1 MTGRDRHEPHRVAT
15 PLELFFD
22 LIFVVAVAASGAQ
35 LHHGLAA
42 GHPSAVIGFA
52 MAFLATWWAWMGFTW
67 FSSAYDNDDA
77 VYRLLA
83 FTIMAGALIF
93 AASVPDLFD
102 DGQSTLTVIGYVVM
116 RMGQVALWL
125 RAARDHPEGRR
136 TALVYAVGITLV
148 QIFWVAR
155 LGFGDHHLVATWLVG
170 FLLELSIPLIAELGF
185 GHSPFH
191 PHHIAE
197 RYSLFTIIVLGEVVL
212 SSVTAVQ
219 GLIGSG
225 GEHGAEAGHGTAVP
239 VGELVTLMLGG
250 LLIVFS
256 LWWLYFKRDWVDM
269 FASGGKWGFAAAYF
283 HVLVFGSVAA
293 TGACLAAAVDVVE
306 GTAEASPRL
315 VLGAMAIALVTYCL
329 VLAGL
334 HAVEQ
339 HDLKTALTA
348 LTVSLLLVLVA
359 VAGWSMATT
368 VLVMGLVLV
377 GAVVDHVARSQP
389 A

>member
-102 DGQSTLTVIGYVVM
+102 DGQSRLTVIGYAVM

-136 TALVYAVGITLV
+136 TPSG
-148 QIFWVAR
+148 
-155 LGFGDHHLVATWLVG
+155 
-170 FLLELSIPLIAELGF
+170 
-185 GHSPFH
+185 SPWC
-191 PHHIAE
+191 
-197 RYSLFTIIVLGEVVL
+197 R
-212 SSVTAVQ
+212 SS
-219 GLIGSG
+219 GW
-225 GEHGAEAGHGTAVP
+225 P
-239 VGELVTLMLGG
+239 
-250 LLIVFS
+250 
-256 LWWLYFKRDWVDM
+256 
-269 FASGGKWGFAAAYF
+269 
-283 HVLVFGSVAA
+283 GSVS
-293 TGACLAAAVDVVE
+293 
-306 GTAEASPRL
+306 GTTIWWRP
-315 VLGAMAIALVTYCL
+315 
-329 VLAGL
+329 
-334 HAVEQ
+334 
-339 HDLKTALTA
+339 
-348 LTVSLLLVLVA
+348 
-359 VAGWSMATT
+359 GWSASCWSC
-368 VLVMGLVLV
+368 
-377 GAVVDHVARSQP
+377 RSR
-389 A
+389 